1 MQYLLL
7 SKENVNHEICHVK
20 HQKCTVTGVTIKIN
34 SITYFTKCKRSFVVL
49 YHILL
54 LNIKHINQHIILQQ
68 FSIPHYFSLNS
79 FEYIYF
85 QNKAINIQTHYNSQ
99 VLNCFLERQAWI
111 KDLIA
116 KITLS
121 SLSVTPLQ
129 GSLKCIHI
137 FQCSLSCRLLN
148 ELC

>member
-54 LNIKHINQHIILQQ
+54 LNLKHINQHIILQQ

-79 FEYIYF
+79 FEYMYF

-99 VLNCFLERQAWI
+99 VVRLFPRKTGLDKRFDSKIHDVQSERYTVAGFTEVHSYI
-111 KDLIA
+111 YSIIYLAD
-116 KITLS
+116 
-121 SLSVTPLQ
+121 
-129 GSLKCIHI
+129 C
-137 FQCSLSCRLLN
+137 
-148 ELC
+148 